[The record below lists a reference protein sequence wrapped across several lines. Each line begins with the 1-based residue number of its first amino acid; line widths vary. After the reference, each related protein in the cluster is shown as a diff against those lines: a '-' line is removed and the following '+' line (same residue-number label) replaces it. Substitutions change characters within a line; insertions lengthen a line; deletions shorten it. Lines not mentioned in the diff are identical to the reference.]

1 MNNFFWCA
9 VFFLCAV
16 NFFESCSSKEKS
28 TDPIKLKQYTVQG
41 EMLYAKYCANC
52 HQKNGSGLG
61 RVYPP
66 VNQSDFIDNN
76 FEKVVCIIK
85 YGVQGELMVNGKVY
99 NQAMP
104 ALPQLSDIEVAEI
117 ATYLY
122 NNFGRDRGIVDVKQA
137 TKILEGCSK

>member
-1 MNNFFWCA
+1 
-9 VFFLCAV
+9 
-16 NFFESCSSKEKS
+16 
-28 TDPIKLKQYTVQG
+28 VQG